1 MNLELKNIKHTAWA
15 SEETN
20 CYQASVYLDGKPLA
34 IVGNDGRGGCD
45 RQNAHPSFK
54 KENFR
59 KSFFDIMTEI
69 DDYFKGLPKKKYDDF
84 ELDMDLELWCGEQ
97 VTRWMC
103 AKELKRHLKKGS
115 MIKDG
120 KDMFIWKR
128 HLTSEVLKK
137 HHPKAVILNDMPFD
151 EALTLYM
158 GEE

>member
-34 IVGNDGRGGCD
+34 IVDNDGRGGCD
-45 RQNAHPSFK
+45 RQNSHPSFK

-69 DDYFKGLPKKKYDDF
+69 DDYFKGLPKKKCDDF

-97 VTRWMC
+97 LEKWQS
-103 AKELKRHLKKGS
+103 A
-115 MIKDG
+115 
-120 KDMFIWKR
+120 KDMKKIMRTK
-128 HLTSEVLKK
+128 HLCKDEKGFFTYPHEVKVARIIRDN
-137 HHPKAVILNDMPFD
+137 PKAVILNDMPFD